1 MARVLIAEALAPS
14 CVQALE
20 HAGHEVDVQTGL
32 TPDELCA
39 AVVGAHALI
48 IRSATQVTDEVLAAG
63 ADLVVVGRAGIG
75 LDNVDVEAAT
85 RRGVMVANAPLSN
98 VVSAAEQ
105 AIALMMAT
113 ARNVPQAH
121 GALVDGRWERSQ
133 WTGVE
138 LFDKTIGIVGLGRVG
153 RLVAA
158 RLAAFETRLVAYD
171 PFVSQESARAQGIE
185 LLELDELMRR
195 SDFVTV
201 HLPKTPDTVGLIGEA
216 ELAVAKPTLRL
227 VNTARGGIVD
237 EAALHAALSERRIA
251 GAGLDVFE
259 REPCTDSPLFELDN
273 VVVAPH
279 LGASTVEAQD
289 RAGETIAEQVRLA
302 LDASFVPFAVN
313 VAASEASDGL
323 RPFLPLAE
331 RLGAFIGSLD
341 RELPASLEI
350 SLIGE
355 VADNDTRLAELT
367 VLKGLLGAHH
377 PDPVTFVNAPALADE
392 YDLKITVHKDTSRRQ
407 YRNLVEVR
415 TDRHSLAGT
424 LVGLRHEPRIVM
436 VDDHHIEIPP
446 TDHVLV
452 IRNDDRPGMIGAVGR
467 RLGDAGV
474 NVSYMALGRSEGQDG
489 ALMVMATDAPPDD
502 DLLVVLRA
510 VDGLNDVDLVSLA

>member
-1 MARVLIAEALAPS
+1 MARVLITESLAPS
-14 CVQALE
+14 CIDTLAA
-20 HAGHEVDVQTGL
+20 AGHDVDVQVGL
-32 TPDELCA
+32 SSEELLE
-39 AVVGAHALI
+39 VVPGANALI

-63 ADLVVVGRAGIG
+63 TDLVVVGRAGIG
-75 LDNVDVEAAT
+75 LDNVDVAAAT

-105 AIALMMAT
+105 AIALMLAT

-121 GALVDGRWERSQ
+121 GALVDGRWERSR

-138 LFDKTIGIVGLGRVG
+138 LFNKTVGIVGLGRVG
-153 RLVAA
+153 RLVAS
-158 RLAAFETRLVAYD
+158 RLAAFDVRLVAFD
-171 PFVSQESARAQGIE
+171 PFVSEESARAQGIE
-185 LLELDELMRR
+185 LLELDELMQLA
-195 SDFVTV
+195 DFVTV
-201 HLPKTPDTVGLIGEA
+201 HLPKTPETVGLIGAA
-216 ELAVAKPTLRL
+216 ELAVAKPTMRL

-237 EAALHAALSERRIA
+237 EAALFDALSERRIA
-251 GAGLDVFE
+251 GAGLDVFSS
-259 REPCTDSPLFELDN
+259 EPCTDSPLFELDN

-302 LDASFVPFAVN
+302 LDGAFVPFAVN
-313 VAASEASDGL
+313 VSASEASDGL

-331 RLGAFIGSLD
+331 RLGAFLGALD
-341 RELPASLEI
+341 RELPSTLEI

-355 VADNDTRLAELT
+355 VADSDTRLAELT
-367 VLKGLLGAHH
+367 VLKGLLGVHH
-377 PDPVTFVNAPALADE
+377 TEPVTFVNAPSLAE
-392 YDLKITVHKDTSRRQ
+392 SYDLKISIEKDSTRRQ
-407 YRNLVEVR
+407 YRNLIEVR
-415 TDRHSLAGT
+415 TDRHALAGT

-436 VDDHHIEIPP
+436 LDDHNVEIPP
-446 TDHVLV
+446 ADHVLV

-489 ALMVMATDAPPDD
+489 ALMVLATDAPPDD
-502 DLLVVLRA
+502 DLLVLLRA
-510 VDGLNDVDLVSLA
+510 VDGLNDVDLVSLV